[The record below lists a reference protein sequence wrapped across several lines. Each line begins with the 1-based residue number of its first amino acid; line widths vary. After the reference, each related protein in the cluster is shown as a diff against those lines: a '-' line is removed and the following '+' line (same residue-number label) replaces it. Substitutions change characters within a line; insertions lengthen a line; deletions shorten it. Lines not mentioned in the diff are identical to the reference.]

1 MHGIQI
7 NANSLLFTALA
18 KSMILIRSDENSAA
32 SKLSHHLRH
41 HRIKDRS
48 AMYHSDAEPVRE
60 GSFLSRTV
68 EFAEVLN
75 EENRRMRENAH
86 LLGVCVCA

>member
-1 MHGIQI
+1 
-7 NANSLLFTALA
+7 
-18 KSMILIRSDENSAA
+18 
-32 SKLSHHLRH
+32 
-41 HRIKDRS
+41 
-48 AMYHSDAEPVRE
+48 MYHSDAEPVRE